1 MIYTEK
7 DLNYFYLCKTLN
19 TLFIALIKIMEL
31 KAKKM
36 QQNKEIEC
44 YITIL
49 QLKISESFEIKINSI
64 NENICF

>member
-1 MIYTEK
+1 MEK
-7 DLNYFYLCKTLN
+7 NDGNYFYLCKTLN

>member
-1 MIYTEK
+1 M
-7 DLNYFYLCKTLN
+7 
-19 TLFIALIKIMEL
+19 KIMEL

-49 QLKISESFEIKINSI
+49 QLKISENFLIKINIS
-64 NENICF
+64 NEKNSF

>member
-1 MIYTEK
+1 
-7 DLNYFYLCKTLN
+7 
-19 TLFIALIKIMEL
+19 MEL

-49 QLKISESFEIKINSI
+49 QLKISESFEIKINIS
-64 NENICF
+64 NEKNSF

>member
-1 MIYTEK
+1 
-7 DLNYFYLCKTLN
+7 
-19 TLFIALIKIMEL
+19 MEL